1 MTAVGGTEFNENGG
15 SYWGA
20 TNGAN
25 GGSAFAYIP
34 EMGWNDSSDGTGL
47 DTALASTGG
56 GKSIFFPTPTWQSG
70 SGFPNNG
77 KRDVP
82 DISMAASADH
92 DGYLVCIHP
101 DCPNYYDIFGG
112 TSASTPLMAGVLA
125 LVNQYLVASGTQSHA
140 GLGNINPALYSI
152 YQTNHN
158 VFHDVTAG
166 SNIVPCQIG
175 TTNCSTGSM
184 GYSAGHGYDLVTGL
198 GSVDA
203 YNLVTAWAQPQGTT
217 LSVASSHT
225 GSFTQG
231 QTGAT
236 YTVTV
241 SNKGTGSTSGT
252 VTLAETIP
260 SGLTLVSM
268 TGSGWTCNSNTCTN
282 SGVLAGGASYSAVTV
297 TVNVAL
303 TAPGQVTNSVK
314 VSGGN
319 SASATA
325 TDPTTILPLLAS
337 DVMSKTTPSGSGCTP
352 PASTGGFQP
361 TDSQALIWFLA
372 NYANVGDQ
380 VTANWYEP
388 GGSLYTTASW
398 SPVSAA
404 GGRCFWDSI
413 NIAGAT
419 PATMLGGWSVTILW
433 NGSTLFT
440 QHFTIGTFLAADF
453 NHDGHPDV
461 IWEDP
466 KSGFAQVWYLGG
478 SQGVTVTGAAN
489 LTQTNPWHI
498 VGVAD
503 FNNDGNPDVV
513 WQDPVSGAVQVW
525 YLGGS
530 GRNALQ
536 SALNITAKN
545 SWQVVSIADF
555 NQDGHP
561 DLLWEDPKSGF
572 SQIWYLGGPQGIT
585 LLGAA
590 NGGAMTINNAGTMIG
605 RIDLSDAGNTE
616 APNIFNNSSNNSWH
630 VTGTNEL
637 GSGLADTFNN
647 TGTVYTTNPN
657 APADNDVTVLAG
669 VEHFNNGG
677 PTGTG
682 TINMQDGYT
691 GDVVHLTPT
700 SGGTVTFDGAPG
712 KSLLAVDS
720 SVDIPQNARSDM
732 LVIDGSVT
740 GSTAVYVNNLNPGFA
755 GSNPVGIP
763 IVFFF
768 F

>member
-1 MTAVGGTEFNENGG
+1 MALFAFFARRPAHLLSIVITSAAALLGQPARITQAIDSGNVVPLPGLVSPRAMAQYDRGPVPASFPMRYVSLQLAASSAQQAALRQLLSSQQDPSSPSFRQWITPEEYADRFGLNSTDMAKIASWLEAEGFTVEYQAHGRNWIVFSGDAARIEQAFHTEIHRFQVGSEEHFANVTNPSIPAALAGIVSNIRGLHDFRLRPAHIKGKSIPSRAVRPNYSDPYGDHYLAPDDLATIYDINPYYSAGFSGSNQSLVIVGQTDYYSSDISTYRSSFNLPAGNIQKILFGTDPGITSDVDEAELDLEISGAVARNATIYFVYSTDVFTSAQYAIDNNYAPVISMSYGGCEQENSGGLSAGESLAQQANSLGITWLASSGDSGAAACDASSESQANQGLAVNFPASIPEVTAVGGTEFNENGG

-319 SASATA
+319 S
-325 TDPTTILPLLAS
+325 DRPRPPTQRRF
-337 DVMSKTTPSGSGCTP
+337 CR
-352 PASTGGFQP
+352 
-361 TDSQALIWFLA
+361 
-372 NYANVGDQ
+372 
-380 VTANWYEP
+380 
-388 GGSLYTTASW
+388 SW
-398 SPVSAA
+398 
-404 GGRCFWDSI
+404 
-413 NIAGAT
+413 
-419 PATMLGGWSVTILW
+419 PAT
-433 NGSTLFT
+433 
-440 QHFTIGTFLAADF
+440 
-453 NHDGHPDV
+453 
-461 IWEDP
+461 
-466 KSGFAQVWYLGG
+466 
-478 SQGVTVTGAAN
+478 
-489 LTQTNPWHI
+489 
-498 VGVAD
+498 
-503 FNNDGNPDVV
+503 
-513 WQDPVSGAVQVW
+513 
-525 YLGGS
+525 
-530 GRNALQ
+530 
-536 SALNITAKN
+536 
-545 SWQVVSIADF
+545 
-555 NQDGHP
+555 
-561 DLLWEDPKSGF
+561 
-572 SQIWYLGGPQGIT
+572 
-585 LLGAA
+585 
-590 NGGAMTINNAGTMIG
+590 
-605 RIDLSDAGNTE
+605 
-616 APNIFNNSSNNSWH
+616 
-630 VTGTNEL
+630 
-637 GSGLADTFNN
+637 
-647 TGTVYTTNPN
+647 
-657 APADNDVTVLAG
+657 
-669 VEHFNNGG
+669 
-677 PTGTG
+677 
-682 TINMQDGYT
+682 
-691 GDVVHLTPT
+691 
-700 SGGTVTFDGAPG
+700 
-712 KSLLAVDS
+712 
-720 SVDIPQNARSDM
+720 
-732 LVIDGSVT
+732 
-740 GSTAVYVNNLNPGFA
+740 
-755 GSNPVGIP
+755 
-763 IVFFF
+763 
-768 F
+768 